1 MLLLAF
7 WQTWLLLDHHSAINN
22 GFVLTSRLKT
32 CEFPFN
38 KNQRD
43 CLTAKADWFGH
54 FLDTAELERPAEE
67 VPLARCG
74 NWTFLVSFMMVL
86 NPACFGSG
94 LKKRHCY
101 KHRWQRLD
109 GLLDL
114 AVRASSMAADPFR
127 EDISCGLHSF
137 RVEENLDWVCVFFP
151 KSSAF
156 EVQVHTLWLILSLPS
171 ALPLFNARFFSC
183 SLCTESSICLFVLSV
198 RVLHV
203 EFWDS
208 CLCSSCRTPVIAW
221 SKVHT
226 RRTRSLSRRCTVNVS
241 HRLLELPHGF
251 PRFHFARFFI
261 HSK

>member
-1 MLLLAF
+1 M
-7 WQTWLLLDHHSAINN
+7 
-22 GFVLTSRLKT
+22 R
-32 CEFPFN
+32 
-38 KNQRD
+38 
-43 CLTAKADWFGH
+43 
-54 FLDTAELERPAEE
+54 EL
-67 VPLARCG
+67 
-74 NWTFLVSFMMVL
+74 
-86 NPACFGSG
+86 
-94 LKKRHCY
+94 
-101 KHRWQRLD
+101 
-109 GLLDL
+109 
-114 AVRASSMAADPFR
+114 
-127 EDISCGLHSF
+127 DISCFVYDGIESCMFWERFEETTLLQTSLTKAGWTSGSCSASIIHGSWPLPGRHFLWPSF
-137 RVEENLDWVCVFFP
+137 LSGRGEPRLSVCVFFP

-203 EFWDS
+203 EFRDS